1 MNDDAL
7 LPSTAMASLQLTHT
21 AQGGLHLFMTV
32 LLTTQL
38 SRPPKPNLT

>member
-7 LPSTAMASLQLTHT
+7 LPRTATASLQLMHM

-38 SRPPKPNLT
+38 FRPPK

>member
-7 LPSTAMASLQLTHT
+7 LPRTATASLQLTQT
-21 AQGGLHLFMTV
+21 AQGGLRLFMTV

-38 SRPPKPNLT
+38 FRPPKPG